1 MFKTKKTDAVIE
13 RFDKTNYKQKI
24 ISINIKIS
32 KYISN
37 MLNLT

>member
-1 MFKTKKTDAVIE
+1 MFKTKKMDVVIE

-24 ISINIKIS
+24 ITINIRIRDCV
-32 KYISN
+32 YN

>member
-24 ISINIKIS
+24 ITINIRIRDDV
-32 KYISN
+32 YN

>member
-1 MFKTKKTDAVIE
+1 MFKTKKTDVVIE

-24 ISINIKIS
+24 ITINIRIRDDVC
-32 KYISN
+32 N